1 MNRKISTARKNKTDI
16 IKPKTPARQGNW
28 NKQKNKQT
36 INPLYEEQYHTTTTT
51 TTTTTDLPRWMDSI
65 ELLFLHLPTLKPT
78 LRMNYIRARGIDD
91 EDFKS
96 SQSPS
101 SHRTTNSLSRA
112 ISTATSQHRQE
123 EKQNLQKVNSIN
135 ALDLFFFQ
143 FRVYSRCFNT
153 IRILYTLFLRV
164 NTFWLLT
171 LCFFFL
177 FLPGQNRQMDE
188 FMYY

>member
-1 MNRKISTARKNKTDI
+1 MNWKISTARKNKTDI

-36 INPLYEEQYHTTTTT
+36 NNQSVIWRTIPYNNNNDDDWSSALNGQHWTFVSPSTN
-51 TTTTTDLPRWMDSI
+51 
-65 ELLFLHLPTLKPT
+65 FKPT

-101 SHRTTNSLSRA
+101 SNRTTNSLSRA

-123 EKQNLQKVNSIN
+123 ENKINKKSIQSMPWIY
-135 ALDLFFFQ
+135 FFFN
-143 FRVYSRCFNT
+143 SACILDAL
-153 IRILYTLFLRV
+153 IRFVFCITCSFV
-164 NTFWLLT
+164 
-171 LCFFFL
+171 
-177 FLPGQNRQMDE
+177 
-188 FMYY
+188 

>member
-1 MNRKISTARKNKTDI
+1 M
-16 IKPKTPARQGNW
+16 G
-28 NKQKNKQT
+28 
-36 INPLYEEQYHTTTTT
+36 
-51 TTTTTDLPRWMDSI
+51 DSI
-65 ELLFLHLPTLKPT
+65 ELLFLHGTNFKPT

-101 SHRTTNSLSRA
+101 SNRTTNSLSRA

-123 EKQNLQKVNSIN
+123 EKQNQQKVNSIN

-153 IRILYTLFLRV
+153 IRILYNLFLRV

-171 LCFFFL
+171 LLVFFPIL
-177 FLPGQNRQMDE
+177 TWTKQTNGRIYVLLTD
-188 FMYY
+188 

>member
-1 MNRKISTARKNKTDI
+1 MNRKISTARKNQTDI

-36 INPLYEEQYHTTTTT
+36 NNQSVIWRTIPYNNNNDDDWSSALNGQHCTFVSPSTN
-51 TTTTTDLPRWMDSI
+51 
-65 ELLFLHLPTLKPT
+65 FKPT

-101 SHRTTNSLSRA
+101 SNRTTNSLSRA

-123 EKQNLQKVNSIN
+123 ENKIYKKSIQSMPWIYFIFFNSACILD
-135 ALDLFFFQ
+135 AL
-143 FRVYSRCFNT
+143 
-153 IRILYTLFLRV
+153 IRFVFCMTCSFV
-164 NTFWLLT
+164 
-171 LCFFFL
+171 
-177 FLPGQNRQMDE
+177 
-188 FMYY
+188 